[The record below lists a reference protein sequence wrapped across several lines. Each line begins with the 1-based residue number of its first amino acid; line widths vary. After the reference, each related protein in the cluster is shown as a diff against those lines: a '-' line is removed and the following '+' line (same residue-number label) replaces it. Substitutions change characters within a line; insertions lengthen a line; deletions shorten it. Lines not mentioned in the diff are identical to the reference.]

1 MEYEEKFQMLYLK
14 KNVFFYSLMKDATTL
29 RELLLLKLCP
39 NLCPPTVCQWLLNSP
54 KRYLS
59 WFYTYNEQKR
69 YSFSFLCYIIC
80 HDLEFLSFIYF
91 VNYFRAPRRSLEVKW
106 RTTFCFSSRR
116 LTKTLTPN
124 WVTSKKQP
132 KTLRER

>member
-59 WFYTYNEQKR
+59 WFYTWTEKVLIFCVILYAMIW
-69 YSFSFLCYIIC
+69 SF
-80 HDLEFLSFIYF
+80 FLSFILLIILERPEDLWRWGEEPHSA
-91 VNYFRAPRRSLEVKW
+91 FRQEDWQRLWHQIEWLQRS
-106 RTTFCFSSRR
+106 SQR
-116 LTKTLTPN
+116 L
-124 WVTSKKQP
+124 
-132 KTLRER
+132 

>member
-80 HDLEFLSFIYF
+80 HDLEFLSFILSI
-91 VNYFRAPRRSLEVKW
+91 VLERPEDLWRWSEEPHSAFRQEDWQRLWYQTEWLQRSSE
-106 RTTFCFSSRR
+106 R
-116 LTKTLTPN
+116 L
-124 WVTSKKQP
+124 
-132 KTLRER
+132 

>member
-59 WFYTYNEQKR
+59 WFYTWTEKVLIFCVILYAMIW
-69 YSFSFLCYIIC
+69 SF
-80 HDLEFLSFIYF
+80 FLSFILF
-91 VNYFRAPRRSLEVKW
+91 IILERPEDLWRWSEESHSAFRQEDWQRLWHQIEWLQRS
-106 RTTFCFSSRR
+106 SQR
-116 LTKTLTPN
+116 L
-124 WVTSKKQP
+124 
-132 KTLRER
+132 

>member
-69 YSFSFLCYIIC
+69 YSFSVWYYMPWFGV
-80 HDLEFLSFIYF
+80 SFIYF
-91 VNYFRAPRRSLEVKW
+91 VNRFRAPRRSLEVKW

-116 LTKTLTPN
+116 LTKTLIPN

>member
-1 MEYEEKFQMLYLK
+1 MEYEGKFEMLYLK

-69 YSFSFLCYIIC
+69 YSFSVLYYMPWFGV
-80 HDLEFLSFIYF
+80 SFIYF
-91 VNYFRAPRRSLEVKW
+91 VNRFRAPRRSLEVKW